1 MRYMVAGGA
10 GFVGSH
16 LCSRLLSEGH
26 SVVCVDNFVTGIPLN
41 IRPLVGNAQFE
52 LMNQDVSS
60 PFSVEGPI
68 DGVAHLASPASPLAY
83 QRHAIA
89 TLKAG
94 TYGTFNL
101 LDIANAKGAW
111 FFLTS
116 TSEVYGDPD
125 VHPQP
130 EEYVG
135 KVNPIGPRSMYDEA
149 KRFAEAATMAYHR
162 QYDTNVKI
170 VRIFNAYGPGMRPDD
185 GRVVPTFMS
194 QAIKGE
200 PLTLFGDGS
209 QTRSLCYIDD
219 LAEGI
224 HRMMMADVQGPI
236 NIGNPEEV
244 TMLELAEQVIGV
256 TGSSSNIVFKPL
268 PQDDP
273 AMRRPDIS
281 KAQKLLG
288 WQPTVSLETGLRL
301 TRDWI
306 QQALSLES

>member
-1 MRYMVAGGA
+1 
-10 GFVGSH
+10 
-16 LCSRLLSEGH
+16 
-26 SVVCVDNFVTGIPLN
+26 
-41 IRPLVGNAQFE
+41 
-52 LMNQDVSS
+52 
-60 PFSVEGPI
+60 
-68 DGVAHLASPASPLAY
+68 
-83 QRHAIA
+83 
-89 TLKAG
+89 
-94 TYGTFNL
+94 
-101 LDIANAKGAW
+101 
-111 FFLTS
+111 
-116 TSEVYGDPD
+116 
-125 VHPQP
+125 
-130 EEYVG
+130 
-135 KVNPIGPRSMYDEA
+135 
-149 KRFAEAATMAYHR
+149 
-162 QYDTNVKI
+162 
-170 VRIFNAYGPGMRPDD
+170 
-185 GRVVPTFMS
+185 MS

-224 HRMMMADVQGPI
+224 HRMMMSDVQGPI